1 MESLNFPRSLRRV
14 QPTRCP
20 RSLES
25 REKDEQD
32 EQPGRIL
39 HHRGTE
45 GADGIMSSAAAIDD
59 REFLRAFRGGFTSA
73 LRWHQLDELW
83 TNLRQSGDQEW
94 FLYAVGEAP
103 PKVPA
108 SAAQVQSFITEI
120 DKLLRQEHKE
130 DYCGIVYADDLEQP
144 AFVKIY
150 DPNNLGV
157 SCGYSENPPLPGWI
171 MSKLPPCDLS
181 STQVLPGGRR
191 RWWRR
196 LFGG

>member
-1 MESLNFPRSLRRV
+1 MN
-14 QPTRCP
+14 
-20 RSLES
+20 
-25 REKDEQD
+25 
-32 EQPGRIL
+32 
-39 HHRGTE
+39 
-45 GADGIMSSAAAIDD
+45 SAAAIDD
-59 REFLRAFRGGFTSA
+59 TEFLRAFRGGFTSA

-83 TNLRQSGDQEW
+83 TNLRRSADQGW

-108 SAAQVQSFITEI
+108 SAAQVQSFILEI

-130 DYCGIVYADDLEQP
+130 DYCGIVYADDLKQP

-157 SCGYSENPPLPGWI
+157 SCGYSDNPPLPGWI
-171 MSKLPPCDLS
+171 MSKLPPCDLPA
-181 STQVLPGGRR
+181 TQVLPGGRR